1 MPSILHRHLQHAKP
15 NVYVSLSELNGVVPS
30 TLFGVFCPLEGWGSR
45 TCEESADGELAIIYG
60 HLPEADKKM

>member
-1 MPSILHRHLQHAKP
+1 MLYYPVDAGTHRG
-15 NVYVSLSELNGVVPS
+15 VVSLSELNGVVPS